1 MERDE
6 STNHMKQLKDV
17 QDFTCRLE
25 CWFCHGR
32 WMWGWKNERSR
43 KRSLVSSLNL
53 GSEEM
58 PVEEY
63 VPLTR
68 EEIVDAKY
76 NMIELV
82 DLALDR

>member
-6 STNHMKQLKDV
+6 STNRMKQLKDV
-17 QDFTCRLE
+17 QDFTCKLE

-32 WMWGWKNERSR
+32 WMWGRKNERSR
-43 KRSLVSSLNL
+43 KRNLVSSLNL

-63 VPLTR
+63 VPLAG

-82 DLALDR
+82 DSALDR